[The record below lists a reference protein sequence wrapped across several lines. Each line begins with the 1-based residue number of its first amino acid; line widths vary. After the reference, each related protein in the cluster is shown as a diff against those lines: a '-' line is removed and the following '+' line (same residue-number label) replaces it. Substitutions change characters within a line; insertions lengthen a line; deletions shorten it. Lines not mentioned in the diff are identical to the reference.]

1 MSSDLL
7 LELQLRL
14 KDGMSAGAK
23 RSIRGVQDGI
33 KGLKR
38 EYGGLNKAKEAY
50 EKLGIR
56 SEKSIQREIQQ
67 TQAAYN
73 RLARSGTLSSQ
84 QLARA
89 KDAELRKTK
98 ELNAQLRTGTSL
110 YQKMQNL
117 ARAGAAVA
125 AGGYVVKRALD
136 KPMAYDRQLA
146 LTANVAY
153 SDRNVAGRLAGKKQL
168 NNAVRQAQALGLGSQ
183 EEVLQTLNDL
193 IGSGAMG
200 DGAKGVKSSINL
212 LPTIARASSGTGA
225 DPADIA
231 KIVMAAKQNMGMT
244 DAQVKQFISKSITA
258 GNLGGFELKDMARYL
273 PEQMASAAAN
283 GMKGMRGAEDL
294 LAYNQVARITAGNP
308 DQAGNNLVNL
318 LNKINSFD
326 TQKDFKKNHINL
338 TGSLVAA
345 RAKGIGG
352 LDAFMALVDR
362 VSSKDP
368 EYKKLKAQ
376 AAKQKGPE
384 QQATYSA
391 MMDIME
397 QKGLSSVVQ
406 DRQAMAALLAVR
418 QQQAKL
424 NEVRTAVR
432 ADKGGQIDTN
442 FAVIDDTS
450 SAAAE
455 RVANAK
461 DASASGALSS
471 IDGPLKRLLKTV
483 ADVTNANPVL
493 AAAAYS
499 AATALAAVAAAS
511 GVGSILKGGKGVNAA
526 GKLARTAKFGG
537 KALLG
542 GAAVGGVAAEVG
554 AVGALSSMG
563 LFSAGPI
570 ALSGKAGSSNMSGA
584 EVLAKS
590 ISVALAPLIDKI
602 NAALKIDLHMD
613 GHAVATATTKQ
624 VARAEKRK

>member
-1 MSSDLL
+1 
-7 LELQLRL
+7 
-14 KDGMSAGAK
+14 
-23 RSIRGVQDGI
+23 
-33 KGLKR
+33 
-38 EYGGLNKAKEAY
+38 
-50 EKLGIR
+50 
-56 SEKSIQREIQQ
+56 
-67 TQAAYN
+67 
-73 RLARSGTLSSQ
+73 
-84 QLARA
+84 
-89 KDAELRKTK
+89 
-98 ELNAQLRTGTSL
+98 
-110 YQKMQNL
+110 MQNL
-117 ARAGAAVA
+117 AQTGAALA
-125 AGGYVVKRALD
+125 AGGYVAKRALD

-153 SDRNVAGRLAGKKQL
+153 SDRNVAGRLAGMKQL
-168 NNAVRQAQALGLGSQ
+168 DSAVRQAQSRGLGSQ
-183 EEVLQTLNDL
+183 EDVLQTLNDL

-200 DGAKGVKSSINL
+200 TGPAGLKSSINL
-212 LPTIARASSGTGA
+212 LPTILETASGNKA

-231 KIVMAAKQNMGMT
+231 NIVKAAKQNMGMN
-244 DAQVKQFISKSITA
+244 DAEVKLFLSKAITA
-258 GNLGGFELKDMARYL
+258 SNLGGFEIKDMARYL

-294 LAYNQVARITAGNP
+294 LAYNQVSRITAGNP

-326 TQKDFKKNHINL
+326 TQKDFQKKGINL

-352 LDAFMALVDR
+352 LDAFMALVDK

-368 EYKKLKAQ
+368 EYQKLKAQ
-376 AAKQKGPE
+376 AGKQTGPE
-384 QQATYSA
+384 QKATYNA

-424 NEVRTAVR
+424 SEVRNAVR
-432 ADKGGQIDTN
+432 ADKGGQVATN
-442 FAVIDDTS
+442 FSVVDSTS

-461 DASASGALSS
+461 DAAASGALSS
-471 IDGPLKRLLKTV
+471 IDGPLKSMLKTI
-483 ADVTNANPVL
+483 ADVTTAHPVL

-511 GVGSILKGGKGVNAA
+511 GVGGLLKGGKGIGAA
-526 GKLARTAKFGG
+526 GKLARTAKMGG
-537 KALLG
+537 KAVLAGATAG
-542 GAAVGGVAAEVG
+542 GLAAEVG
-554 AVGALSSMG
+554 AVGALSTMS
-563 LFSAGPI
+563 LLHTAPI
-570 ALSGKAGSSNMSGA
+570 ALSGKAGNSNMTGA

-590 ISVALAPLIDKI
+590 ISMALAPLIDKI
-602 NAALKIDLHMD
+602 NQALKVDVHLD

-624 VARAEKRK
+624 VNRAGSRK